1 MRFWGARI
9 ESSCNAG
16 VGIDQRLGWVLERAD
31 NGMEKLVANTLKR
44 VPPGEGPLLAWPV
57 ACGSVVAEKTRAMAF
72 ENGILRVEVPNVG
85 WRKEM
90 QTIAAQYLAILNRY
104 CSENVKRIEFVIA
117 GERSSERK

>member
-1 MRFWGARI
+1 
-9 ESSCNAG
+9 
-16 VGIDQRLGWVLERAD
+16 LERAD

-44 VPPGEGPLLAWPV
+44 VPPGHGPLLAWPI
-57 ACGSVVAEKTRAMAF
+57 ACGSVVAEKTRAAAF

-90 QTIAAQYLAILNRY
+90 QAIAAQYLAILNRY

-117 GERSSERK
+117 EERSSERR